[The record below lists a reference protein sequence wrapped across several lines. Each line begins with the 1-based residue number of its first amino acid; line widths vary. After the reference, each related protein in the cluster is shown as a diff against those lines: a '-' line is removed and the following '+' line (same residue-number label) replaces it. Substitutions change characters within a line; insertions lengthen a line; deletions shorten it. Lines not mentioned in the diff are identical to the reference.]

1 MYHIIYH
8 KSDAEV
14 LAKEVVPLFTHEKVH
29 LVDVELIAGRQWEKG
44 DIVIAYL
51 DQIRV
56 RELVKHSL
64 DQDLSM
70 AFLPHPGATKVSK
83 GLGTGQKMEDV
94 IAEIEIQSEPQKI
107 DVMLCNGVPVFQAVS
122 VGEVFALEGG
132 GVTYNFFRQVWR
144 FLQNIKKLGSFA
156 HKGVTLHTG
165 DEKLMKTS
173 ALGIVAVSHAKGSV
187 VARRLVSDGTI
198 NDGFLYTVILAPQ
211 NVLTVIGFLL
221 QSLLPAKKRLL
232 QLPNFIGY
240 LKTEDL
246 KICFETPTTFTID
259 GEKFESNTIELSVR
273 KKAINLVHRSQFLK
287 SEKKES
293 ARSVKT
299 ENLPKGEKRDELI
312 KYSLPWLP
320 RATAE
325 EFKELF
331 STLRKNARLTN
342 AYLVMMILSTIIATF
357 GLFGNSSP
365 VIIGAMILA
374 PLMSPIVS
382 FSMGVVRYDT
392 NMLKY
397 GIKTILIGT
406 LVSLLFAAL
415 VTLIIPLRLITGEI
429 GARLSPNLLDLGIA
443 VASGVAAA
451 YAHAKEEIAKT
462 LAGVAI
468 AVALVPPLAVA
479 GIGLGWFDWEVF
491 SGAFLL
497 YLTNLAGI
505 IMFGGLTF
513 LVLGFAPFR
522 RARAGLI
529 YTLIIIVLVCIPLT
543 FSFNRIRQEAQIT
556 EMLESSEFGD
566 IRLTDVKVRFGEN
579 PSVSLRLIS
588 SSTIEA
594 EQIKQLKSEIER
606 QVGKEIRL
614 EVITAMEFE

>member
-1 MYHIIYH
+1 
-8 KSDAEV
+8 
-14 LAKEVVPLFTHEKVH
+14 
-29 LVDVELIAGRQWEKG
+29 
-44 DIVIAYL
+44 
-51 DQIRV
+51 
-56 RELVKHSL
+56 
-64 DQDLSM
+64 
-70 AFLPHPGATKVSK
+70 
-83 GLGTGQKMEDV
+83 
-94 IAEIEIQSEPQKI
+94 
-107 DVMLCNGVPVFQAVS
+107 
-122 VGEVFALEGG
+122 
-132 GVTYNFFRQVWR
+132 
-144 FLQNIKKLGSFA
+144 
-156 HKGVTLHTG
+156 
-165 DEKLMKTS
+165 
-173 ALGIVAVSHAKGSV
+173 
-187 VARRLVSDGTI
+187 
-198 NDGFLYTVILAPQ
+198 
-211 NVLTVIGFLL
+211 
-221 QSLLPAKKRLL
+221 
-232 QLPNFIGY
+232 
-240 LKTEDL
+240 
-246 KICFETPTTFTID
+246 
-259 GEKFESNTIELSVR
+259 
-273 KKAINLVHRSQFLK
+273 
-287 SEKKES
+287 
-293 ARSVKT
+293 
-299 ENLPKGEKRDELI
+299 
-312 KYSLPWLP
+312 
-320 RATAE
+320 
-325 EFKELF
+325 
-331 STLRKNARLTN
+331 
-342 AYLVMMILSTIIATF
+342 
-357 GLFGNSSP
+357 
-365 VIIGAMILA
+365 
-374 PLMSPIVS
+374 
-382 FSMGVVRYDT
+382 
-392 NMLKY
+392 MLKY